1 MVDDFSV
8 CCVGLR
14 WCVNFECEVAVNFSV
29 VQSSLF
35 FGCVCRREEI
45 SMLLLI
51 SFAIYDIS
59 CLLNCLI
66 NFVV

>member
-1 MVDDFSV
+1 M
-8 CCVGLR
+8 
-14 WCVNFECEVAVNFSV
+14 NFECEVAVNFSV

-35 FGCVCRREEI
+35 FGCVCREEI
-45 SMLLLI
+45 SMLSLI